1 MKSVPKFI
9 PIFFLLFFW
18 NLSFS
23 QILEGSVFSKSTQL
37 PLAAATVYLDG
48 TTISTLTD
56 ENGYFKL
63 NSRGNI
69 KPDLVISY
77 VGYVTSRI
85 NNPFQFKKIKT
96 YIEEDAIGIDEVF
109 IGKGP
114 FTQKEMLKAFKY
126 HFLGSSKAASSC
138 KIENEDDLYFFF
150 DVETNTLTASSQN
163 PLKITNDYLGYEINF
178 ELIDFEVKYN
188 QRTLNPHGEKG
199 SSFAGTTF
207 FRDISKSNKVL
218 KRREEAYLGSSTHFM
233 TSLANATLEKEKYR
247 IIVDKFQVNPNLYF
261 KVTDTLGLKKIK
273 VLKDPMI
280 RVPKPPDH
288 IGSASIIV
296 QKEEYTEVKDYF
308 HIYYANGIQ
317 SFANFASKEYFVD
330 ENGNY
335 NPYHG
340 VIFGGYIG
348 NLRAGDMLP
357 TDYRQNKKEKP

>member
-1 MKSVPKFI
+1 MPKFFSV
-9 PIFFLLFFW
+9 FFLFF
-18 NLSFS
+18 LCSSSFS
-23 QILEGSVFSKSTQL
+23 QILEGSVYSKITQL

-63 NSRGNI
+63 NAKGNS

-114 FTQKEMLKAFKY
+114 FTQKEMLKAFKH

-150 DVETNTLTASSQN
+150 DVETNILTASSQN

-178 ELIDFEVKYN
+178 ELIDFEVKYSY
-188 QRTLNPHGEKG
+188 RTLNYKAEKG

-207 FRDISKSNKVL
+207 FKDIAKSAKVL
-218 KRREEAYLGSSTHFM
+218 KRREDAYLGSSTHFIN
-233 TSLANATLEKEKYR
+233 SLANNTLENDRYR
-247 IIVDKFQVNPNLYF
+247 IIVDKFQINPAVYF
-261 KVTDTLGLKKIK
+261 GVTDTLGVKKIK
-273 VLKDPMI
+273 VLKEPMI

-288 IGSASIIV
+288 IGSATIV
-296 QKEEYTEVKDYF
+296 LQKEEFTEVRDFF
-308 HIYYANGIQ
+308 HIYYADGIQ
-317 SFANFASKEYFVD
+317 SFANFTSKEYVVD

-335 NPYHG
+335 YPYHG
-340 VIFGGYIG
+340 IMFGGYIG

-357 TDYRQNKKEKP
+357 TDYKQLKKENP